1 MAKGWVKRWTTSGKD
16 HRRNDLRILRISP
29 RTSSKAVEWR
39 LPPSKSHLIR
49 ALALYSQTTQSIT
62 LENVAASGDDVRAMR
77 NCLAQMGVKFED
89 YDSNGELLVQTNP
102 MELGP
107 HPHSEKWVMHG
118 VGVNGF
124 SRPASVLNAA
134 NSGTALRFLA
144 GLVASIEGP
153 IMLDGDQ
160 SLRKRDSEALWDS
173 LRQAGVEVSIG
184 QGSERLPVILSGP
197 WDAEKLESG
206 ITLDI
211 SQSSQPLSSW
221 ILASTSLPVQTTLT
235 LKGKGVSNRH
245 SNLTAEMVRHAGCSV
260 DIGREECSMGPWSV
274 SGEDSY
280 SVPGDASMSS
290 FAVLA
295 AFCLSSE
302 IQLKGWPERENAIGH
317 EILQESAIEYGIK
330 WSPGC
335 LKLSGGADFTH
346 LDVTD
351 SNDILPPMAALL
363 ALGGGGKITGAA
375 HAAHKE
381 SNRLTRTVELLE
393 HFGLKAELLSD
404 GIEVEGNQVPKKPS
418 VPVPTFEDHRL
429 FMTAVLLASK
439 TGGEIIGQKLHHVAD
454 EGFIQRLQDAG
465 IGIESVQIPSL
476 ED

>member
-29 RTSSKAVEWR
+29 RTISEDVEWR

-107 HPHSEKWVMHG
+107 HPRSEKWVMHG

-144 GLVASIEGP
+144 GLAASMEGP

-160 SLRKRDSEALWDS
+160 SLRMRSSEALWDS

-184 QGSERLPVILSGP
+184 QGLERLPVILSGP
-197 WDAEKLESG
+197 WNAEKLESG
-206 ITLDI
+206 VTLDI

-221 ILASTSLPVQTTLT
+221 ILASTSLPIETTLT

-245 SNLTAEMVRHAGCSV
+245 SNLTAVMVRKAGCSV
-260 DIGREECSMGPWSV
+260 DIGKERCTLKPWSP
-274 SGEDSY
+274 SSDDSY
-280 SVPGDASMSS
+280 AVPGDASMAS

-295 AFCLSSE
+295 AFCLSSD
-302 IQLKGWPERENAIGH
+302 IRLNGWPEKENAIGH

-330 WSPGC
+330 WSAGR
-335 LKLSGGADFTH
+335 LELAKRAEYTH

-363 ALGGGGKITGAA
+363 ALGGGGRITGAA

-393 HFGLKAELLSD
+393 HFGLKAKLLPD
-404 GIEVEGNQVPKKPS
+404 GVEVDGNQVPKKPS
-418 VPVPTFEDHRL
+418 YPVPTFEDHRL

-465 IGIESVQIPSL
+465 VGIESVQIPSL
-476 ED
+476 DD